1 MVFKLKYIAPHC
13 GGIKRG
19 RRPPRP
25 VPSPPPLA
33 AARGRRG
40 AALGAAQRAGA
51 GAGAASRALL
61 PPRGGAIL
69 ESQWQG
75 RGTCV

>member
-19 RRPPRP
+19 RRPARP
-25 VPSPPPLA
+25 GPGPSPPPLA

-40 AALGAAQRAGA
+40 AALRRAGLW
-51 GAGAASRALL
+51 RL
-61 PPRGGAIL
+61 PAPHGGAIL
-69 ESQWQG
+69 EA
-75 RGTCV
+75 